1 MPSNPLGASFAPT
14 NDNAQMA
21 GKSAATA
28 PSFSRPIQ
36 TLNFRLPKVTNAPS
50 PLLSQQQAGS
60 GIGQAVLQ
68 SVLKTVL
75 GVDAASQLA
84 QPSSAPSGY
93 GQPSRDEGQSALQ
106 QFLSPAP
113 TQSRPTMPSPSPQPT
128 APMFEGNFDTPPEQN
143 GPPQFGAQ
151 APAQADAGGGLPS
164 AWDILTMSDDDPLK
178 QNYLQMLRDSGFGNN
193 GPGTRAPNP
202 TFIVDTNPGAGAGR
216 A

>member
-1 MPSNPLGASFAPT
+1 MPGQPLGASFAPT
-14 NDNAQMA
+14 NENAQIA
-21 GKSAATA
+21 GKTPGTA

-36 TLNFRLPKVTNAPS
+36 TLNFRLPSVKNAPS
-50 PLLSQQQAGS
+50 PLLSQDQAGS

-84 QPSSAPSGY
+84 QPSSAPSGGY
-93 GQPSRDEGQSALQ
+93 GQPSRDQGASVLQ
-106 QFLSPAP
+106 QFLSPPP
-113 TQSRPTMPSPSPQPT
+113 TQSRPTMPSPAAQPT
-128 APMFEGNFDTPPEQN
+128 DSLFEGNIDTPPEQN
-143 GPPQFGAQ
+143 GPPQFGSQ
-151 APAQADAGGGLPS
+151 QPAQADSGGMPS

-178 QNYLQMLRDSGFGNN
+178 QNYLQMLRDSGFGNT